1 MKLFA
6 VRTVVRESAIDMAT
20 SPKPV
25 RPLWRRLVW
34 MAVLWSA
41 SVLALGVVATLF
53 RLLMTAAGL
62 KTH

>member
-6 VRTVVRESAIDMAT
+6 VRTAFKGSVMERAT
-20 SPKPV
+20 SQKPV

-34 MAVLWSA
+34 MLVLWSA

>member
-6 VRTVVRESAIDMAT
+6 VRTAFKGGVMERTT
-20 SPKPV
+20 SQKPV
-25 RPLWRRLVW
+25 QPLWRRLVW